1 MNQRPRPSGALV
13 LAIIFLLTVLPSS
26 CRKGAPSAPK
36 IDRTLE
42 NGVETIQ
49 NHLAPYAVKSE
60 PTDVRLEE
68 ELSIDFA
75 SAEIGE
81 MGLADTTDFLVD
93 AKGFIYFMHVW
104 KTGDTIFKF
113 SPEGRFLKSW
123 GRKGQGPGELQFII
137 GACLTPEGHMIVSD
151 HVNMKLIW
159 FTDEGEFIKELRY
172 PPQSRYYILYPVR
185 EDRFVGYARVFTTPE
200 ADSFDFIFYLL
211 DGDLKELKKLDVYK
225 YPNTLKKGRRAIN
238 HNEFFVIKSS
248 PNRIF
253 VGNEDRGY
261 EILEFDDNGALL
273 KKIRKEYEPVRV
285 PEEVIK
291 ERKTALSGRGGTYY
305 FPDFYLPICDFFPD
319 DRDRLFVMT
328 FEKGANPGEYVYDIF
343 DSDGL
348 FIMRKPLDILTWG
361 DIAACGQVSRDR
373 LYCFQDRA
381 DGFRVFKVYK
391 LLWTER
397 DKDGIVNG
405 SRPR

>member
-1 MNQRPRPSGALV
+1 MKRISKNPRL
-13 LAIIFLLTVLPSS
+13 LDFAIILSLILMSS
-26 CRKGAPSAPK
+26 YCRKGGLTGAK
-36 IDRTLE
+36 IDRTFE
-42 NGVETIQ
+42 NGIEVIQ
-49 NHLAPYAVKSE
+49 NHLAPYPVKSGL
-60 PTDVRLEE
+60 TDFKLEE

-81 MGLADTTDFLVD
+81 MGLADATDFLVV

-151 HVNMKLIW
+151 HVNLKLVW
-159 FTDEGEFIKELRY
+159 FSDEGEFIKEVKYPAQARY
-172 PPQSRYYILYPVR
+172 FILYPVR
-185 EDRFVGYARVFTTPE
+185 EDRFVGYARVYTTPE
-200 ADSFDFIFYLL
+200 ADSFDYIFYLL
-211 DGDLKELKKLDVYK
+211 NGDLEELKKLDVYK
-225 YPNTLKKGRRAIN
+225 YPNPLKKGRRGIN
-238 HNEFFVIKSS
+238 HNEFFAIKSS

-273 KKIRKEYEPVRV
+273 RKIRKDYEPVRV
-285 PEEVIK
+285 PDELIK
-291 ERKTALSGRGGTYY
+291 KRKAALSERKAALSARAGEYY
-305 FPDFYLPICDFFPD
+305 FPNFYLPICDFFPD
-319 DRDRLFVMT
+319 DRNRLYVMT
-328 FEKGANPGEYVYDIF
+328 FENGAIPGEYVYDIF

-348 FIMRKPLDILTWG
+348 FIMRKPLDIHTWG
-361 DIAACGQVSRDR
+361 DIAACGQVSRDK
-373 LYCFQDRA
+373 LYCLQDRA

-397 DKDGIVNG
+397 N
-405 SRPR
+405 